1 MFDFGRAF
9 DLQQEMERYLQH
21 VARAKRP
28 IAVFS
33 RNAWQP
39 AVDIYETP
47 DAVVAL
53 IDLPGV
59 SQNAIDLVVGRNS
72 LLIRGERNV
81 GEDRGERTYSC
92 IEIPFGPFER
102 TIQFS
107 TPVDPDGAA
116 ASYTAGFL
124 EVVMPKAQPARPR
137 RVSVRE
143 G

>member
-9 DLQQEMERYLQH
+9 DMQQEMQRYLQH

-33 RNAWQP
+33 RSAWQP
-39 AVDIYETP
+39 AVDVYETQ
-47 DAVVAL
+47 DSVVAL

-59 SQNAIDLVVGRNS
+59 TQEEIDLVVGRNS
-72 LLIRGERNV
+72 LVVRGQRAV
-81 GEDRGERTYSC
+81 GADREGRTYSC

-102 TIQFS
+102 TIQFAA
-107 TPVDPDGAA
+107 PVDPDGAKA
-116 ASYTAGFL
+116 TYTAGFL
-124 EVVMPKAQPARPR
+124 EVVMPKAQPAGPR